1 MKDSR
6 VLVRIYARNQT
17 QEQDRAMKTTGS
29 DMDRV
34 EDWETLAKK
43 AGYRVAPMAAAK
55 GMSVYWFEREFKR
68 QFKRLPRDWLHEVKF
83 HEVQRRRAQGDL
95 EKTIALGLHYAH
107 ASSFSRAF
115 GHHAR

>member
-1 MKDSR
+1 
-6 VLVRIYARNQT
+6 
-17 QEQDRAMKTTGS
+17 MKTTGS

-55 GMSVYWFEREFKR
+55 GISVYWFEREFKR
-68 QFKRLPRDWLHEVKF
+68 QFKRLPRDWVRELKF
-83 HEVQRRRAQGDL
+83 REVQRRRAQGEL
-95 EKTIALGLHYAH
+95 ERSIARHLGYAH
-107 ASSFSRAF
+107 ASNFSRAF